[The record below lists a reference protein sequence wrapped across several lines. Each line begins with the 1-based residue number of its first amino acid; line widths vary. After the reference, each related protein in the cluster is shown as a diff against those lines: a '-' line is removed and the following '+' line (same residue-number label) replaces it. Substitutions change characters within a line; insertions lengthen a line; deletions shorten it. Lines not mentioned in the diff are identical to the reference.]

1 MNKLILFGLL
11 FLIFGL
17 IKSQL
22 PRCDAG
28 TESIKQTLQIAEI
41 DEDVCMMLIPGDDNT
56 HCCFVTNSKHGDG
69 CMPIND
75 DEFEN
80 IVRFKKCQRDN
91 DDDPEFSIK
100 CSSGFISF
108 SLLAAL
114 ALFI

>member
-22 PRCDAG
+22 PPCD
-28 TESIKQTLQIAEI
+28 TLPESIKQTLQISEI
-41 DEDVCMMLIPGDDNT
+41 DEDVCMMLIPGDAKT
-56 HCCFVTNSKHGDG
+56 HCCFVTNSKEGDR
-69 CMPIND
+69 CMAIND

-80 IVRFKKCQRDN
+80 IVRFKKCYRDN
-91 DDDPEFSIK
+91 RDDPEFSIK